1 MSRITVRDLNRREFL
16 VLSAAASGGLILA
29 ACGGTTPSTG
39 AATQTSV
46 GPMESA
52 LSIYNWDQYLNPD
65 TLKAF
70 QAKYPNL
77 QVSTATYASNEDMLA
92 KIEAGAKG
100 YDIVVPTGYMVEIMI
115 LKGLLLPLDKGQ
127 LPNFSHVDTR
137 FRNPGYD
144 PGSAHSVPKD
154 WGTTGFGYR
163 TDKIPA
169 GMTTWKEFFDNAAQY
184 SGKVSV
190 IDGATET
197 VGMALKYFGYSYNSD
212 KDAELSKARDL
223 LVKFKPHVG
232 AITSTDYKA
241 DLTNATMW
249 YSMGWNGDFE
259 AIKGQTPAPPVQYV
273 VPKEG
278 SELWVDTWAI
288 LKSAPHPV
296 AAHTFINFLLDP
308 KIEAQEIQFTY
319 YAQAETDA
327 LSLIPDAIKSD
338 PIVYPSDSALK
349 PLETRKATA
358 KGQKSRDQ
366 IFAEFKAA

>member
-39 AATQTSV
+39 AAAGTQAPV
-46 GPMESA
+46 GPMENA

-70 QAKYPNL
+70 QAKYPSL

-115 LKGLLLPLDKGQ
+115 QKGLLLPLDKRQ
-127 LPNFSHVDTR
+127 LPNFSHVDAR
-137 FRNPGYD
+137 FRSPGYD

-169 GMTTWKEFFDNAAQY
+169 GMTSWKEFFDNAAQY

-241 DLTNATMW
+241 DLTNATMY

-259 AIKGQTPAPPVQYV
+259 ALKGQTPAPPVQYI
-273 VPKEG
+273 VPK
-278 SELWVDTWAI
+278 
-288 LKSAPHPV
+288 
-296 AAHTFINFLLDP
+296 
-308 KIEAQEIQFTY
+308 EIQFTY
-319 YAQAETDA
+319 YAQAESDA
-327 LSLIPDAIKSD
+327 LPLIPDAIKGD